1 MKTVVKYI
9 ITVAI
14 GLGIGLWVLISQ
26 DFFALTNPLLIYGL
40 LADAFYV
47 PGIILTGVGLLVFAT
62 NEGVMDGLNYA
73 VRSFIGMFRK
83 NMTKYNSLYD
93 YRESKGREKY
103 SFSYIVFS
111 GLFFLTVSFVFFMIW
126 KSYCP

>member
-1 MKTVVKYI
+1 MKTFIKYV
-9 ITVAI
+9 ITAAI

-26 DFFALTNPLLIYGL
+26 DFFSLTTPLLKYGL

-47 PGIILTGVGLLVFAT
+47 PGIILTGVGLLVFVT
-62 NEGVMDGLNYA
+62 NEGVFDGLNYA

-83 NMTKYNSLYD
+83 NIVKYNSLYD

-103 SFSYIVFS
+103 SFGYIVLC
-111 GLFFLTVSFVFFMIW
+111 GLFFLILSFAFYMVW
-126 KSYCP
+126 LSYRP